1 LARTRT
7 WWTARRAH
15 RCAAGEKGGGYVVT
29 AFHLLLRLEVTMT
42 DPKAV
47 VDLML
52 EGPP

>member
-1 LARTRT
+1 MVDG
-7 WWTARRAH
+7 TARAPLR
-15 RCAAGEKGGGYVVT
+15 RRRKGGGYVVT